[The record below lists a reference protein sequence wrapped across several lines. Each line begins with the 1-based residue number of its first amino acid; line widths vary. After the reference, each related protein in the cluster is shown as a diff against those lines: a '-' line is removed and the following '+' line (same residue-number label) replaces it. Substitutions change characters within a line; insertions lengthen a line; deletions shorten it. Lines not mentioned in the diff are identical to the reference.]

1 MGVLDWL
8 GLRRKKQ
15 QLQAEQ
21 QSQQQQVQLQEQ
33 IPQEQK
39 AYDTLPPVEV
49 PFREIRTRL
58 TDSDLANMPERE
70 KMNSILKIVT
80 EVLDELKPP
89 DENGTR
95 ASRLALLLEQA
106 GKGDRA
112 AVRKILDQLDVDELI
127 LKYLR
132 QPLLIEEVSK
142 KIGKTYGY
150 TASRLRVLR
159 RQGKVTRYRDSETN
173 KYKYT
178 RLHDIGKTLGLE
190 QTKVIGVGG
199 GTGLIHDEP
208 VEVEADKEEIEPA
221 MGLDDEGERDV
232 RPHLSP
238 HSGGDGGRTG
248 FSKDEDDESREGGST
263 IFRRQKT
270 HPYGTLQ
277 GDDSGNDDLIS
288 RNL

>member
-15 QLQAEQ
+15 QLQAG
-21 QSQQQQVQLQEQ
+21 QSQQQVQLQEQ
-33 IPQEQK
+33 IP
-39 AYDTLPPVEV
+39 PVEI

-58 TDSDLANMPERE
+58 TDHDLENMLE
-70 KMNSILKIVT
+70 KDKINNILKIVT

-106 GKGDRA
+106 GKSDRA
-112 AVRKILDQLDVDELI
+112 AVRKIIDQLDVDELI

-132 QPLLIEEVSK
+132 QPLLIEEVSE

-190 QTKVIGVGG
+190 QTKMIGVGG
-199 GTGLIHDEP
+199 GTGLVHNEP
-208 VEVEADKEEIEPA
+208 IERESDKEELEPV
-221 MGLDDEGERDV
+221 MDDEGERDV
-232 RPHLSP
+232 KSHTTSP
-238 HSGGDGGRTG
+238 HSVGDGGRIG
-248 FSKDEDDESREGGST
+248 FFGSEGDESREGGST
-263 IFRRQKT
+263 SIFRRQKT

>member
-15 QLQAEQ
+15 QLQAD
-21 QSQQQQVQLQEQ
+21 QQQQVQLQEQ
-33 IPQEQK
+33 IPQEQN
-39 AYDTLPPVEV
+39 ARDERPRYETQL
-49 PFREIRTRL
+49 RELRTRI
-58 TDSDLANMPERE
+58 TDSDLEHMAEWQKTNT
-70 KMNSILKIVT
+70 ILKIVT

-95 ASRLALLLEQA
+95 ASRLALLLEQS
-106 GKGDRA
+106 GKSDRA
-112 AVRKILDQLDVDELI
+112 AFRKALDQLDVDELI

-132 QPLLIEEVSK
+132 QPLLIEEVSE

-199 GTGLIHDEP
+199 GGTGLVHNDAVEGGADLKEELEP
-208 VEVEADKEEIEPA
+208 V
-221 MGLDDEGERDV
+221 MGLDDDEGYIKS
-232 RPHLSP
+232 HTSP

-248 FSKDEDDESREGGST
+248 FSRDEDDESREGGST
-263 IFRRQKT
+263 SIFRRQKT